1 MLEDIYLEETLVGY
15 YTWNV
20 GQNLVYLDA
29 VAARLREFSEE
40 KAARGIPVEDFID
53 QIESGSR
60 ARGQGGLQLADERRV
75 L

>member
-29 VAARLREFSEE
+29 VANFPKR
-40 KAARGIPVEDFID
+40 KPPAAFPWRI
-53 QIESGSR
+53 S
-60 ARGQGGLQLADERRV
+60 
-75 L
+75 